1 MSNIAS
7 KVSEAE
13 AEVLK
18 VLWANKEPMTERNVM
33 DTLGETS
40 DWSQATIKT
49 LLKRL
54 FDKGAVQR
62 EKREVYYYSPAL
74 SEADFEKGRTEDFVN
89 KVFGGNAKGL
99 LSTMLNNNILS
110 EDDVGELKNYWKNRG
125 KKDE

>member
-1 MSNIAS
+1 MSNISS

-13 AEVLK
+13 TEVLK

-54 FDKGAVQR
+54 FDKGVVQR
-62 EKREVYYYSPAL
+62 EKRDVFYYSPLL

-99 LSTMLNNNILS
+99 LSTMLNNDILS
-110 EDDVGELKNYWKNRG
+110 EDDLGELKNYWKNRG